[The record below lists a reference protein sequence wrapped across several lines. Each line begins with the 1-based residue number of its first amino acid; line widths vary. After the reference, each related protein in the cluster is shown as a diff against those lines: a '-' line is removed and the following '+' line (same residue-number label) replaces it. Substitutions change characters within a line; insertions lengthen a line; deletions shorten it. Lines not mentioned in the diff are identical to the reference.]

1 MVAWAFDGATGMQ
14 ANKADRVTATI
25 EERIRIG
32 ESSEYAAS
40 WDWLA
45 REREHRARSSRF
57 PDGNDKQEK
66 QGREIEQQQIP
77 CGNDK
82 QEKQGREIE
91 QPLIP

>member
-45 REREHRARSSRF
+45 REREVYLVATEQSI
-57 PDGNDKQEK
+57 
-66 QGREIEQQQIP
+66 GRGEADSLTGMTSKKNKGE
-77 CGNDK
+77 
-82 QEKQGREIE
+82 R
-91 QPLIP
+91 